1 MNYKVTRKELMITFL
16 KNIIKF
22 IFVGMKDQCTYTWRC
37 LFEENVFKF
46 LLNLIFFI
54 SYIILW
60 PVWIIAIGIRC
71 LTVKDDYQMFQC
83 YHILKS
89 VDNFDRS
96 QKNKQFLN
104 L

>member
-1 MNYKVTRKELMITFL
+1 MKTINYKVTRKQLMLTFF

-46 LLNLIFFI
+46 LLNLIFLI

-60 PVWIIAIGIRC
+60 PIWILVIGIRC
-71 LTVKDDYQMFQC
+71 LTVKDEYQMFQC
-83 YHILKS
+83 YRTLRMA
-89 VDNFDRS
+89 DNFEKR
-96 QKNKQFLN
+96 F
-104 L
+104 